1 MISITGEEA
10 KMLRENGR
18 GHDVH
23 MSSRNKK
30 SRGKRYF
37 LTTSFKSMK
46 LLNEYR
52 DSRTIEIHER
62 S

>member
-1 MISITGEEA
+1 
-10 KMLRENGR
+10 MLRENGR